1 MGKGSRL
8 LIVFYTVVALWLS
21 LYGFQAIVLT
31 ALYLRHRNRTSPL
44 AEVADTDWPVTVVQL
59 PVYNERYVVERLID
73 AAAALDYPPDKLII
87 QVLDDSTD
95 ETTQIATARAEY
107 HRARGLDVRVIHRVD
122 RQGYKA
128 GALAE
133 GLAQVDAEFA
143 AVFDADFRPLPDFLR
158 KTVAALLARPDAGMV
173 QTRWSHLNQEYSYL
187 TRAQSIALDGHFV
200 VEQTAR
206 NRSGLLINFNGSGGV
221 WRRACIDSA
230 GGWQADTMTEDMD
243 LSYRAQLAGWR
254 TLYLPDVESPAELPA
269 QMEAFKRQQARWAQG
284 SVQCLRK
291 LSAPILRS
299 ELAWRQKLMA
309 LVHVSG
315 YLSQPL
321 LVLLLVTLLPIFA
334 EGQATPAFLITLAIA
349 SVGPPLLYA
358 VAQAAL
364 HRDWL
369 RRLGYLPGL
378 LAVGAG
384 MTWSTT
390 RAVFQGLTSW
400 GGVFKRTP
408 KFRLEGRQGDWASSS
423 YRLGADWTVFGEIA
437 LLLYAVITLLVAL
450 RHGQYGAA
458 PFLLLYIVGYGVVA
472 GSSVWQGRGV
482 RRADI

>member
-1 MGKGSRL
+1 L
-8 LIVFYTVVALWLS
+8 LVVLHTVVALWLS
-21 LYGFQAIVLT
+21 LYGFQALALT
-31 ALYLRHRNRTSPL
+31 ILYFRHRRASLPAAQP
-44 AEVADTDWPVTVVQL
+44 AEGNWPSVAVQL

-73 AAAALDYPPDKLII
+73 AAAALNYPRGRLTI

-95 ETTQIATARAEY
+95 DTTSIAEARARL
-107 HRARGLDVRVIHRVD
+107 HRAAGIDVCVMHRTD
-122 RQGYKA
+122 RAGFKA
-128 GALAE
+128 GALSW
-133 GLAQVDAEFA
+133 GLAQTAAEFV
-143 AVFDADFRPLPDFLR
+143 AVFDADFRPKPDFLR
-158 KTVAALLARPDAGMV
+158 KTVSAMVEDPRAGMV
-173 QTRWSHLNQEYSYL
+173 QTRWSHLNDEYSYL
-187 TRAQSIALDGHFV
+187 THAQSLALDGHFV

-221 WRRACIDSA
+221 WRRACIEDA

-243 LSYRAQLAGWR
+243 LSYRAQLAGWG
-254 TLYLPDVESPAELPA
+254 TLYLPDVDAPAELPA

-291 LSAPILRS
+291 LTPRILRS
-299 ELAWRQKLMA
+299 DLRWYQKLMA

-321 LVLLLVTLLPIFA
+321 IVLLLLTMLPLLWT
-334 EGQATPAFLITLAIA
+334 GQAAPGFLIALVFA

-364 HRDWL
+364 YRDWK
-369 RRLGYLPGL
+369 RRFLYLPAL

-390 RAVFQGLTSW
+390 KAVWQGLTTW

-408 KFRLEGRQGDWASSS
+408 KFRIEGKSGRWNANP
-423 YRLGADWTVFGEIA
+423 YRLRSDWTVLGEITLFMYA
-437 LLLYAVITLLVAL
+437 ILTVSVAILRGQYAVL
-450 RHGQYGAA
+450 
-458 PFLLLYIVGYGVVA
+458 PFLMLYVIGYGVVA
-472 GSSVWQGRGV
+472 TSSLWQGHGARSGG
-482 RRADI
+482 